1 MVVNL
6 VVNARDAMPEGG
18 CLEIVSERVELTG
31 PRAALLGVE
40 CGAYAVLHV
49 RDTGVGID
57 EETKS
62 HVFEPFFTTKE
73 PGKGTGLG
81 LATAYGLVT
90 QSGGA
95 IQVESAPGAGSTFS
109 VYLPE
114 FEESR
119 RPDTTPDPTEA
130 EAGLQTI
137 LLVEDE
143 ASVRRFAERI
153 LTDSGYAV
161 LLAVDAEEALR
172 LTRDVERPIDLLLTD
187 VVLPGMGGR
196 ELAER
201 LRASNPELRVLFASG
216 YPDDAVLRHG
226 IAGRRAAYLGK
237 PFSGDKLRE
246 AVRRAL
252 GNGSSVSRVVGAC
265 QP

>member
-1 MVVNL
+1 
-6 VVNARDAMPEGG
+6 MPEGG
-18 CLEIVSERVELTG
+18 YLEIVSERVELTER
-31 PRAALLGVE
+31 RATLLGVE

-49 RDTGVGID
+49 RDTGIGID

-62 HVFEPFFTTKE
+62 HIFEPFFTTKE

-114 FEESR
+114 LEESQR
-119 RPDTTPDPTEA
+119 SGITPDLLETG
-130 EAGLQTI
+130 AGPQTI

-143 ASVRRFAERI
+143 EGVRRFADRI
-153 LTDSGYAV
+153 LTDEGYVV
-161 LLAVDAEEALR
+161 LQAVDAEEALR
-172 LTRDVERPIDLLLTD
+172 LAASVERPINLLLTD
-187 VVLPGMGGR
+187 VVLPGVGGR

-201 LRASNPELRVLFASG
+201 LRARNPELLVLFASG

-226 IAGRRAAYLGK
+226 IAGRRAAYLAK
-237 PFSGDKLRE
+237 PFSGDRLRD

-252 GNGSSVSRVVGAC
+252 GYGSSASHVGALGL
-265 QP
+265 